1 MEAAAKE
8 YWPPKWVSSEMELF
22 VKSIAALL
30 SNFSSAAAEAMLH
43 AAAEADDV
51 DGGHCRPPIEAGS
64 GNFISLFAF
73 MSNSKSGLLGG
84 WQPQQ
89 KIANF

>member
-30 SNFSSAAAEAMLH
+30 SNFSSAAAEAMH
-43 AAAEADDV
+43 AAVVV